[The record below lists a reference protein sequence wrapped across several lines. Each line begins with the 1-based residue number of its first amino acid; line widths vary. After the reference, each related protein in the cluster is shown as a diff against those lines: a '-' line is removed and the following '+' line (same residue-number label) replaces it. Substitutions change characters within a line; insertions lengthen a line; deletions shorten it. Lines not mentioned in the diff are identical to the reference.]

1 MREAARP
8 VEKKM
13 NKGTKQEAVRVEAT
27 GKTGGLVEKIM
38 RDADEADEPDEESS
52 EISRF
57 QVSFEHGTAGATSI
71 FEDAA
76 KDAAKFR
83 PALAFKSQIFKSPS
97 EADRTY
103 PWISVG
109 QFPQTV
115 YFRFPD
121 PLTITKFSFRSR
133 AEDSTKYPRYI
144 NLVEFSPTKFDFVG
158 SDDCSEW
165 ETIMEARGVT
175 WSTFDQE
182 KLWIIPK
189 EKQKSFA
196 CFGIRIVENGG
207 NSFGT
212 HGAIQG
218 MKMWQS
224 TGTTTSIDC
233 YKGDRAS
240 YRGRKTSTS
249 SGRICQNWASQSP
262 QKHGRTPEKYPNSD
276 LTSNYCRNPD
286 GELGPWCYTTDSKK
300 RWEYCGIP
308 KCSVGECYPKG
319 TRGEDY
325 RGHANVTVTGSYC
338 KPWKTSGKS
347 YSPENCCQ
355 HADLVEN
362 YCRNPSKSERPWCY
376 STNKGR
382 DWEYCDIPECG
393 SGGSCASNPCKYG
406 TCFDELNDYRCVCD
420 SSWGGKNCDKECY
433 PKGTRGEDY
442 RGHENVTVTGS
453 DCKPW
458 KSSGKI
464 HTPKKNPNSGLE
476 GNYCRNPSYTKRKG
490 GTRPWCYSTNK
501 KAKTKSKW
509 EYCDIPECADDS
521 SKAFSADL
529 SLQVTAQH
537 GTGYNGNSHYGN
549 VMVAGRPI
557 CDNNWDDLD
566 AKVVCRQLGFN
577 EDLTKAIASC
587 CSLFGSVP
595 TNFRV
600 GQVHCQGPEQ
610 LLGDC
615 SYEPRSNCGGG
626 EAAGVVC
633 VDPTRLNLRGGT
645 ANGA

>member
-1 MREAARP
+1 MNRNSLLALATLIALLWIESGNCKRKLQNDHEDRKTMQAAGKADEPKEAMREAARP

-76 KDAAKFR
+76 KDPAKFR

-240 YRGRKTSTS
+240 YRGRKTSTN
-249 SGRICQNWASQSP
+249 SGRICQNWASKSP
-262 QKHGRTPEKYPNSD
+262 HDPYRTALQKRALQDPNYD

-286 GELGPWCYTTDSKK
+286 GEPEPWCYTTDKEK
-300 RWEYCGIP
+300 PWEHCGIP
-308 KCSVGECYPKG
+308 KCSVGGNGC
-319 TRGEDY
+319 
-325 RGHANVTVTGSYC
+325 
-338 KPWKTSGKS
+338 GKRWF
-347 YSPENCCQ
+347 E
-355 HADLVEN
+355 
-362 YCRNPSKSERPWCY
+362 
-376 STNKGR
+376 
-382 DWEYCDIPECG
+382 
-393 SGGSCASNPCKYG
+393 CAS
-406 TCFDELNDYRCVCD
+406 DE
-420 SSWGGKNCDKECY
+420 EC
-433 PKGTRGEDY
+433 
-442 RGHENVTVTGS
+442 
-453 DCKPW
+453 C
-458 KSSGKI
+458 
-464 HTPKKNPNSGLE
+464 SGLTC
-476 GNYCRNPSYTKRKG
+476 YYSKCTKCRLIRHPVNSEFDYHF
-490 GTRPWCYSTNK
+490 
-501 KAKTKSKW
+501 
-509 EYCDIPECADDS
+509 CAWPMDTD
-521 SKAFSADL
+521 
-529 SLQVTAQH
+529 
-537 GTGYNGNSHYGN
+537 
-549 VMVAGRPI
+549 
-557 CDNNWDDLD
+557 
-566 AKVVCRQLGFN
+566 QL
-577 EDLTKAIASC
+577 
-587 CSLFGSVP
+587 
-595 TNFRV
+595 
-600 GQVHCQGPEQ
+600 
-610 LLGDC
+610 
-615 SYEPRSNCGGG
+615 
-626 EAAGVVC
+626 
-633 VDPTRLNLRGGT
+633 
-645 ANGA
+645 